1 MSAMPGSYILD
12 GNCFPGRAF
21 SSARASR
28 SFMRNICAV
37 WRIRKLHLRANIP
50 LIKLA
55 LSSKGTMVLFVPSSL
70 VYRPPRKLLCVWAK
84 SDIPVSR
91 GVMRPINSCA
101 LISGWLGINS
111 RLLFQTFISCFNFLS

>member
-1 MSAMPGSYILD
+1 MFYENS
-12 GNCFPGRAF
+12 
-21 SSARASR
+21 
-28 SFMRNICAV
+28 CAV
-37 WRIRKLHLRANIP
+37 WRIRGLHLRANIP

-55 LSSKGTMVLFVPSSL
+55 LSSKGTMVLFVPLPL
-70 VYRPPRKLLCVWAK
+70 VFRPPRKLLCVWAK

-91 GVMRPINSCA
+91 GVRSLVNSFA